1 MVQSHPNRIPRFVQ
15 GRNAA
20 YSAFAQGASP
30 MAIAVMYDYAN
41 IDGNPNRGTT
51 ALITTCVISF
61 MAAAAMF
68 PLVVL
73 VPKVSHLTLN

>member
-1 MVQSHPNRIPRFVQ
+1 
-15 GRNAA
+15 
-20 YSAFAQGASP
+20 
-30 MAIAVMYDYAN
+30 MYDYAN